1 MPSPDVLFSTYS
13 LVAAKDRAGYLAG
26 VLSSARAAGRGGV
39 QVTGHGWEVV
49 RLDRELLLPLLP
61 SLAPD
66 LLASDSKVCS

>member
-13 LVAAKDRAGYLAG
+13 LVSAKNKAGYLAR
-26 VLSSARAAGRGGV
+26 VVSEARASGRGGV
-39 QVTGHGWEVV
+39 QVTGDGWEVV

-66 LLASDSKVCS
+66 LLASDSKVSR